1 MLPAVDAIYEHGNLR
16 LLQPLPLP
24 ENTHVR
30 VAVELLADDSE
41 RKEWLEQSQRRL
53 LAVWDN
59 SADDVYNELLSR

>member
-1 MLPAVDAIYEHGNLR
+1 MLTGVDAIYEHGNLR

-24 ENTHVR
+24 ENSHVR
-30 VAVELLADDSE
+30 ITVELPNDSE
-41 RKEWLEQSQRRL
+41 RKAWLEQSQHRL